1 MHKRPEGQN
10 LWAYGKSA
18 VDFEV
23 KAPGVVRYR
32 SEERQDSKVLAGS
45 PIAELCTR
53 LAHVSYLPHLKTAQ

>member
-10 LWAYGKSA
+10 LWGNDRSA

-23 KAPGVVRYR
+23 KVSEVEPLR

-45 PIAELCTR
+45 PIVEFSTP
-53 LAHVSYLPHLKTAQ
+53 LAHVR